1 MSKSTT
7 LPNFDIFCDSLLS
20 LGAINSPS
28 ELHGL
33 VSGKLSGGAKL
44 DLADWH
50 KEAAEFLDLTST
62 PDERADELLS
72 AVLTVT
78 QKQFEDAEF
87 GVQLLLPNDESDL
100 ATRAN
105 CLGQWCHGFLTGFG
119 SAGISGDHPMSADVS
134 DAVRD
139 LAAIVQ
145 IGGDEESEEGEAGEV
160 DFMEIVEYVRIAAI
174 TIHAECAQLPSLSA
188 DKSST
193 LH

>member
-7 LPNFDIFCDSLLS
+7 LPNFDILCDSLLS

-44 DLADWH
+44 DQAEWH

-62 PDERADELLS
+62 PDERADELIS
-72 AVLTVT
+72 AVLSVT
-78 QKQFEDAEF
+78 QKQFEGAEF
-87 GVQLLLPNDESDL
+87 GVQLLLPSDESDL
-100 ATRAN
+100 ATRAD

-119 SAGISGDHPMSADVS
+119 SAGISGDRPMSADVS

-145 IGGDEESEEGEAGEV
+145 IGGDEESEAGEAGEAN
-160 DFMEIVEYVRIAAI
+160 FMEIVEYVRVAAM
-174 TIHAECAQLPSLSA
+174 TVHAECAQLAAPSA
-188 DKSST
+188 DKSSN

>member
-1 MSKSTT
+1 MK
-7 LPNFDIFCDSLLS
+7 
-20 LGAINSPS
+20 
-28 ELHGL
+28 
-33 VSGKLSGGAKL
+33 
-44 DLADWH
+44 
-50 KEAAEFLDLTST
+50 
-62 PDERADELLS
+62 RADELIS

-87 GVQLLLPNDESDL
+87 GVQLLLPGDESDL
-100 ATRAN
+100 ATRAD

-119 SAGISGDHPMSADVS
+119 SAGISGDKPMSADVS

-160 DFMEIVEYVRIAAI
+160 NFMEIVEYVRIAAM
-174 TIHAECAQLPSLSA
+174 TVHAECAHLPGLSA